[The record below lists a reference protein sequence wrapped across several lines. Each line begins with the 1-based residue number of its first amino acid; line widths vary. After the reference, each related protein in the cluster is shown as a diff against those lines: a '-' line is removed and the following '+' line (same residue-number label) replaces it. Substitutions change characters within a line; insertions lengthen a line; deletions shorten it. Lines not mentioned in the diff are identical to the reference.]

1 MREFYGSQNAALQ
14 NEPKASYAS
23 QLEGMKKNYEGL
35 SASNQRQL
43 ETLQK
48 YLEDK
53 LVGELRAKVSQL
65 DQDKLSTELRLA
77 ELVQDLD
84 KRNAEVVSLKEQLHH
99 LDDGIPERH
108 KQPDHAQN
116 EIFGPTNEQQHE
128 LGELKELEDEPEEEE
143 EKHGFWGSKA
153 GKRFGLF

>member
-1 MREFYGSQNAALQ
+1 MAKRQQSEKKLLQKRMAEQARKSRESSKRELAHLRKNYQPQLEQMREFYNSQNAALQ
-14 NEPKASYAS
+14 NELKTSYAS

-53 LVGELRAKVSQL
+53 LVGELREKVSQL
-65 DQDKLSTELRLA
+65 EQAKLSTELRLA

-84 KRNAEVVSLKEQLHH
+84 ERNGEVVSLKERLRHF
-99 LDDGIPERH
+99 DNGIP
-108 KQPDHAQN
+108 
-116 EIFGPTNEQQHE
+116 
-128 LGELKELEDEPEEEE
+128 
-143 EKHGFWGSKA
+143 
-153 GKRFGLF
+153 